1 MAGLINDLIDILNT
15 AADSLNDL
23 VELSKEKTGVIV
35 ANNMPELQKITEL
48 EQILTGRY
56 QKLDRNR
63 ETLMQ
68 DMASVLNIKSDN
80 VTLTI
85 LADAIKDQKEAPAL
99 LDVMQR
105 LVKSAAAL
113 KEVNESN
120 RALIDYSLDYLEFS
134 LNVIRSTQTN
144 EPTFLTPSGEEI
156 NTTNQGGMFDAIQ

>member
-1 MAGLINDLIDILNT
+1 MAGLTNELIDILNT

-35 ANNMPELQKITEL
+35 ANDMAELQKITEL
-48 EQILTGRY
+48 EQILTARY

-63 ETLMQ
+63 EELMQ

-80 VTLTI
+80 VTLTV

-99 LDVMQR
+99 LAVMER
-105 LVKSAAAL
+105 LTTVAAAL
-113 KEVNESN
+113 KEVNENN

-134 LNVIRSTQTN
+134 LNVIRSSQTS
-144 EPTFLTPSGEEI
+144 EPTLLTPSGEEI
-156 NTTNQGGMFDAIQ
+156 NTANQGGIFDAMQ